1 MAAMSQLPRGE
12 SNKEREMILCQIKE
26 MASDV
31 GIS

>member
-12 SNKEREMILCQIKE
+12 SNKQREMILWWING
-26 MASDV
+26 MASAA

>member
-12 SNKEREMILCQIKE
+12 SNKEREMILWWIKG
-26 MASDV
+26 MASGV